1 MMNNMPIKPIAVVV
15 GTPDHLKTTEKGRQ
29 QLKMLKKWSGK
40 PTLLSRL
47 KWRLMGV

>member
-1 MMNNMPIKPIAVVV
+1 MNNMPIKPIAVVV

-40 PTLLSRL
+40 PTLLTRL
-47 KWRLMGV
+47 RWRLMGG